1 LYIGGPKTNDSVI
14 AIKPITK
21 VIVSSS
27 EVEELVKVAVI
38 ILMSIYNNKPNVR
51 WKSFKLA
58 YNHNRLYVEVY
69 PTYMNILTSKLGI
82 LKNEQI

>member
-1 LYIGGPKTNDSVI
+1 MVF
-14 AIKPITK
+14 KPITK

-51 WKSFKLA
+51 WKFFKLA
-58 YNHNRLYVEVY
+58 YNHYRLYVEVC